1 MQQFLNELPALLI
14 TIVVLAIFALVV
26 LVEHL
31 NVNDTLA
38 LAGVLAVPALSFW
51 FMGKAYSW
59 APAQQQTPLQGGSS
73 QQQDKAS

>member
-14 TIVVLAIFALVV
+14 TIVVLAIFALVT

-31 NVNDTLA
+31 SVNDTLA

-51 FMGKAYSW
+51 FSRNAYNVTQ
-59 APAQQQTPLQGGSS
+59 PPLQGVSAP
-73 QQQDKAS
+73 QQEKAP

>member
-14 TIVVLAIFALVV
+14 TIVVLAIFALVT

-31 NVNDTLA
+31 SVNDTLA

-51 FMGKAYSW
+51 FSRNAYQ
-59 APAQQQTPLQGGSS
+59 AQPPLQGGAS
-73 QQQDKAS
+73 QPQQEKAS